1 MCGKETMVSDGID
14 SNTKSDNRQQK
25 QDTSNIII
33 AQIDGIRY
41 TFDTADCALIFK
53 KLSTVY
59 GRHFADE

>member
-1 MCGKETMVSDGID
+1 MYGKETMVSDGID
-14 SNTKSDNRQQK
+14 SNTKIDNRQQK
-25 QDTSNIII
+25 QEVSNIVI
-33 AQIDGIRY
+33 AQIDGIPY